1 MLSRETSIVRLAL
14 RNLRRY
20 ARRSALTAAA
30 MIVGGALM
38 IFSLSIGDGGH
49 EDWIK
54 SGARMGSGHISIQGP
69 GFKTTRRIEDR
80 LSGAARA
87 AAETALQQAGVV
99 EHIVAVVPQLAIGGL
114 ASSTTGAR
122 PAQIIG
128 VDPIAEAEFSMLDD
142 KLVEGRYLEPDD
154 RLAAYIG
161 AGMLE
166 ALDLRLGSRFVL
178 TAQDAEGEISG
189 QLVRVVGVFRSGVPE
204 IDQALIH
211 IPFATAGSWLRSGED
226 VTTIAVLVDRSR
238 AVPPVTRVLQREL
251 FDEIETGQMD
261 VLTWREA
268 SPQLDAAV
276 RIDDLGNY
284 VWQGIM
290 FAIIALGIVNTVLMS
305 VMYRKREFGLLQA
318 LGFTPRQT
326 GSLVITEGVILT
338 AVSGLFG
345 IALGLFLTW
354 FFFREGLDFSF
365 TWDEDWSFGG
375 IAVDPIIIP
384 MFSARRIF
392 QSLVFILA
400 IGTFASLYPAY
411 RATRIDVAEAMKF
424 ER

>member
-1 MLSRETSIVRLAL
+1 MMSRETSIVRLAL

-38 IFSLSIGDGGH
+38 IFSLSLGDGGH
-49 EDWIK
+49 EDWIE

-69 GFKTTRRIEDR
+69 GFKTTRKIEDR
-80 LSGAARA
+80 LSSTARTA
-87 AAETALQQAGVV
+87 TENALQQPGIA

-114 ASSTTGAR
+114 ASSSTGAR

-128 VDPIAEAEFSMLDD
+128 VDPIAKAEFSMLDD
-142 KLVEGRYLEPDD
+142 KLIEGRYLEPDD

-161 AGMLE
+161 SGMLE

-178 TAQDAEGEISG
+178 TAQDADGEISG

-204 IDQALIH
+204 IDQSLIH
-211 IPFATAGSWLRSGED
+211 VPFRTAGSWLRSGED

-238 AVPPVTRVLQREL
+238 AVPSVTRILRREL

-268 SPQLDAAV
+268 SPELDAAV

-290 FAIIALGIVNTVLMS
+290 FGIIALGIVNTVLMS

-338 AVSGLFG
+338 TLSGFIG

-365 TWDEDWSFGG
+365 TWDENWTFSGV
-375 IAVDPIIIP
+375 AVDPIIIP
-384 MFSARRIF
+384 MFSARRVI

>member
-1 MLSRETSIVRLAL
+1 
-14 RNLRRY
+14 
-20 ARRSALTAAA
+20 
-30 MIVGGALM
+30 
-38 IFSLSIGDGGH
+38 
-49 EDWIK
+49 
-54 SGARMGSGHISIQGP
+54 
-69 GFKTTRRIEDR
+69 
-80 LSGAARA
+80 
-87 AAETALQQAGVV
+87 
-99 EHIVAVVPQLAIGGL
+99 
-114 ASSTTGAR
+114 
-122 PAQIIG
+122 
-128 VDPIAEAEFSMLDD
+128 MLDD
-142 KLVEGRYLEPDD
+142 KLVEGRYLEPGD

-178 TAQDAEGEISG
+178 TAQDADGEISG

-204 IDQALIH
+204 IDQSLIH
-211 IPFATAGSWLRSGED
+211 VPFGTAGSWLRSGED

-238 AVPPVTRVLQREL
+238 AVPPVTRVLRREL

-268 SPQLDAAV
+268 SPTLDAAV
-276 RIDDLGNY
+276 KIDDLGNY

-290 FAIIALGIVNTVLMS
+290 FGIIALGIVNTVLMS

-338 AVSGLFG
+338 AISGLFG

-365 TWDEDWSFGG
+365 TWDENWTFSGVA
-375 IAVDPIIIP
+375 IDPIIIP
-384 MFSARRIF
+384 MFSARRVI